1 MKLTLLLFVLGL
13 LSFTNCFAFEENG
26 SGSEDMHIETSGDTE
41 PIWGEVQEHEFSDY
55 ELANKEDEIILRG
68 SLGIIQP
75 EKFVGPKYLLQK
87 RRTT

>member
-1 MKLTLLLFVLGL
+1 MLGFV
-13 LSFTNCFAFEENG
+13 SFTNCFAFEENG
-26 SGSEDMHIETSGDTE
+26 IGSEDMYIETSGNTE
-41 PIWGEVQEHEFSDY
+41 PIRGEAQEHAFSDY

-87 RRTT
+87 RRTTRFQSG